1 MHSSPLPV
9 EGGNV
14 RSGKLLSLE
23 HAAVVPRGHPVVFL
37 ELRAEVLRGEKSGQA
52 GDFLSAQ
59 FAFHKKA
66 GGMFDPELFE
76 KLKRRLMEFF
86 REPGGQRGLA
96 DLEERGQRF
105 DADLLPEV
113 PDQVFPNLVG
123 EVVGF
128 LGALFQCKTL
138 IEFID
143 FSGGAHSGGP
153 VRIFLHGVQNALA
166 ERGLLLRIADR
177 DALGP
182 VETEGPEQFR
192 KKFPGENV

>member
-1 MHSSPLPV
+1 M
-9 EGGNV
+9 

-23 HAAVVPRGHPVVFL
+23 HAAVVPRSHPVVFL
-37 ELRAEVLRGEKSGQA
+37 ELRAEVLRGEKSGQT

-105 DADLLPEV
+105 VLISCRK
-113 PDQVFPNLVG
+113 FRTRYSR
-123 EVVGF
+123 
-128 LGALFQCKTL
+128 TL
-138 IEFID
+138 SAKSLD
-143 FSGGAHSGGP
+143 SWARFSSA
-153 VRIFLHGVQNALA
+153 R
-166 ERGLLLRIADR
+166 R
-177 DALGP
+177 
-182 VETEGPEQFR
+182 
-192 KKFPGENV
+192 